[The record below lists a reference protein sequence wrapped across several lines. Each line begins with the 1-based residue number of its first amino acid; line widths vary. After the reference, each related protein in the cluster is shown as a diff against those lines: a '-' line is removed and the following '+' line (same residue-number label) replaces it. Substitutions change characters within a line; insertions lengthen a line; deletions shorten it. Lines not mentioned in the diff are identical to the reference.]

1 MQEGRAGNW
10 LFYLAYTP
18 EPHQGAFF
26 FSYYLLLGKLS
37 GISGIEPLLL
47 LHLSRVL
54 TIPFGLLSFYS
65 FAAYFTTRII
75 IRRLAFLLFGLTAG
89 LGWLWLLLGLPAE
102 LGVMPVDL
110 WVPDASFFLSAF
122 TFSHLP
128 LAQGLLLWLV
138 MSSLTFLESGSWGW
152 WGVAAGTSLLVS
164 FIHPYTLP
172 IVILLLGIYLLWQ
185 TRRQVWS
192 FWQGVGRLIL
202 IAAPAGPYLIYVLFV
217 FETNFAFKAWRD
229 QSLTSSP
236 NPLHYVLG
244 FGLLL
249 PLVGLGL
256 WQSQRTPM
264 KHSAFLIIWVV
275 VIPLLLYFP
284 IPLQRRFLDG
294 YQAPLAVFGAIGLGW
309 LVDHLNTKV
318 RRLLITVM
326 ILTLMTLTNLFLLL
340 GGMTVISRQNSP
352 VFHPGYQQTAFK
364 WFDDNA
370 QGQVVLTAYETGNIL
385 PAYAPVRVFV
395 GHGPETIDSNE
406 KRRLVTQ
413 LFTESTPNAWRQ
425 ALLQEYGIHYLY
437 YGPYER
443 LLGDFSPSDASYLQ
457 QVYDNGTVQVY
468 QVVKVKTEN

>member
-1 MQEGRAGNW
+1 
-10 LFYLAYTP
+10 
-18 EPHQGAFF
+18 
-26 FSYYLLLGKLS
+26 
-37 GISGIEPLLL
+37 
-47 LHLSRVL
+47 
-54 TIPFGLLSFYS
+54 
-65 FAAYFTTRII
+65 
-75 IRRLAFLLFGLTAG
+75 
-89 LGWLWLLLGLPAE
+89 
-102 LGVMPVDL
+102 
-110 WVPDASFFLSAF
+110 
-122 TFSHLP
+122 
-128 LAQGLLLWLV
+128 

-172 IVILLLGIYLLWQ
+172 IVILLLGLYLLWQ